1 MEITRLNRTAHT
13 QTVPTPR
20 RAISTPRRGGE
31 DSLTLSQAALRYLEE
46 QNKKL
51 EEVRQRREQGDDM
64 LDSMNKALKT
74 MKRCQEIARR
84 IMRGD
89 KVPPQD
95 EQYLMENDEE
105 SYKLALALRKPKKHP
120 KEWDSVLEDEKGEKG
135 GETQTADH
143 QEPAAADAPVS
154 GETPVE

>member
-1 MEITRLNRTAHT
+1 MEITGINRTV
-13 QTVPTPR
+13 QPQSVPTPHR
-20 RAISTPRRGGE
+20 SASTTHKGGE

-51 EEVRQRREQGDDM
+51 EEVRRQREQGDDM

-95 EQYLMENDEE
+95 ELYLMENDEE

-120 KEWDSVLEDEKGEKG
+120 KEWDSVLEDEEGQKNEST
-135 GETQTADH
+135 ETP
-143 QEPAAADAPVS
+143 QETGASDAP
-154 GETPVE
+154 ETSPAE